1 MKKEESIDNSICLI
15 LNTYSTFLNE
25 LYNKYKFLKIS
36 EKDFLDIIEKDL
48 KNFKNVLD
56 VKMDDKIIKKC
67 MYNSI
72 NKYVEKKLEEKR
84 YDIICNWIDMYIK
97 VNQEELSAFYHL
109 VKFFEKYNFEPS
121 VDCVK
126 YLLNTNQKLNS
137 IMNKIVE
144 KHGSE
149 IEEGQSENILNDL
162 NLLLFVET
170 YCATNGF
177 DNDEND
183 SEKNSIENSLVYND
197 DIVRSYLMEIGS
209 CPLLS
214 AEEEIELFE
223 KVAQGDEKA
232 RKKAI
237 ECNTRLV
244 VSIAKRY
251 LGRGLEFLD
260 LIQNGNLGLMK
271 AVDVYDVSKGFKFST
286 YATWWI
292 RQSIT
297 RALADQSR
305 TIRIPVHMA
314 ELINKYTR
322 IKYNLEVELNR
333 VPTDEE
339 IAEKMEIP
347 VEKVKEIVKYSIEP
361 VSIYTPIGEDEEST
375 LEEFIP
381 SSGDTIED
389 EFTLNV
395 SSEIIKNLIDS
406 AQLTE
411 REKVILLARFG
422 FYGGK
427 EFTLEEVGQSLGLTR
442 ERVRQLQERAL
453 NKIRKSSR
461 ILDYLDYSDKPEE
474 SEEAIKEFRSK
485 YYKGKK
491 YKKSDV

>member
-25 LYNKYKFLKIS
+25 LYNEYKFLKIS
-36 EKDFLDIIEKDL
+36 EKDFLNIIEKDL
-48 KNFKNVLD
+48 KDLKEVLD
-56 VKMDDKIIKKC
+56 IEKDDKKIKRC
-67 MYNSI
+67 MYSSI
-72 NKYVEKKLEEKR
+72 NSYVEKKLKDKK
-84 YDIICNWIDMYIK
+84 YDIICNWIDMNIK
-97 VNQEELSAFYHL
+97 VNEEELSEFYNL

-121 VDCVK
+121 IDCVK
-126 YLLNTNQKLNS
+126 SLLNTNQKLNS
-137 IMNKIVE
+137 IIKKIVE
-144 KHGSE
+144 KYGSE

-170 YCATNGF
+170 YCTTNGF

-197 DIVRSYLMEIGS
+197 DSVRSYLMEIGS

-214 AEEEIELFE
+214 AEEEIELFK

-244 VSIAKRY
+244 VSIAKKY

-271 AVDVYDVSKGFKFST
+271 AVNVYDVSKGFKFST

-314 ELINKYTR
+314 ELINKYPR

-339 IAEKMEIP
+339 IAEKMAIP
-347 VEKVKEIVKYSIEP
+347 VEKVKEIVKYSIEL

-381 SSGDTIED
+381 SSGETIED
-389 EFTLNV
+389 KFTCNV
-395 SSEIIKNLIDS
+395 SSDIIKDLFDS
-406 AQLTE
+406 AKLTD
-411 REKVILLARFG
+411 REKEVLLARFG

-442 ERVRQLQERAL
+442 ERVRQLQEKAL
-453 NKIRKSSR
+453 KKIRKSSR
-461 ILDYLDYSDKPEE
+461 ILDYLNYSDKPEKAK
-474 SEEAIKEFRSK
+474 EAIKEFRSK
-485 YYKGKK
+485 YYKRK
-491 YKKSDV
+491 